1 VNAVATDQR
10 DDYRDRLVA
19 AKLATVLVLEKG
31 KPATRLR
38 RKATGFSREEATA
51 PPKGKLLVRSSYS
64 SYATSETARSEK
76 GILGRLLLATVV
88 CTLLAS
94 VVAVLTFPA
103 NSARGAATLP
113 PNFVRSQ
120 VVGGLANPTAMEF
133 APDGRL
139 FVAEQRGTLR
149 VVKAGGTLATF
160 LNISG
165 RVDSAGERGML
176 GVAFDPN
183 FSKNH
188 YVYLYYTQKETG
200 TTPAHNQVIRVTA
213 NGNRVRE
220 GSEKLIL
227 RLNNLSRAT
236 NHNGGAIHFGRDGKL
251 YVAVGDNANGANA
264 QSLRNLK
271 GKMLRI
277 NKDGTI
283 PQDNPFY
290 DRATGTNR
298 AIWALGLRNPFS
310 FAIQPQTTK
319 MFINDVGEGRW
330 EEINRGV
337 AGANYGWP
345 RYEGSESDPRYR
357 NPVFAYRHGSTN
369 ATGCA
374 ITGGAFYNP
383 TTRQFPSSHV
393 GDYFFADFCS
403 GWIRKLDSATGAVT
417 GFATGLS
424 GPVDLKVSKSG
435 ILYYL
440 SRGGGAGSV
449 GKIRYT
455 GT

>member
-1 VNAVATDQR
+1 M
-10 DDYRDRLVA
+10 
-19 AKLATVLVLEKG
+19 
-31 KPATRLR
+31 
-38 RKATGFSREEATA
+38 
-51 PPKGKLLVRSSYS
+51 RSARF
-64 SYATSETARSEK
+64 SYATSESARSEK
-76 GILGRLLLATVV
+76 GIVDGLLLAMVV

-94 VVAVLTFPA
+94 VVAVLAFPA
-103 NSARGAATLP
+103 DSAQGATTLP
-113 PNFVRSQ
+113 PNFARSQ
-120 VVGGLANPTAMEF
+120 VVGGLANPTAMDF

-149 VVKAGGTLATF
+149 VVTAGGTLATF

-165 RVDSAGERGML
+165 RVDSAGERGLL

-183 FSKNH
+183 FSNNH
-188 YVYLYYTQKETG
+188 YVYLYYTQRATS
-200 TTPAHNQVIRVTA
+200 TTLAHNRVIRVTA
-213 NGNRVRE
+213 NGNRAVA

-227 RLNNLSRAT
+227 RLNDLSSAT

-251 YVAVGDNANGANA
+251 YVGVGDNANGANA

-290 DRATGTNR
+290 ERATGRDR

-310 FAIQPQTTK
+310 FAIQPSTTK

-330 EEINRGV
+330 EEINREV

-345 RYEGSESDPRYR
+345 RYEGPESDPRYR

-369 ATGCA
+369 TTGCA
-374 ITGGAFYNP
+374 ITGGTFYNP
-383 TTRQFPSSHV
+383 TTRQFPRAYV
-393 GDYFFADFCS
+393 GDYFFADLCG
-403 GWIRKLDSATGAVT
+403 GWIRKLDSATGAVS

-424 GPVDLKVSKSG
+424 RPVDLKVSEDGS
-435 ILYYL
+435 LYYL
-440 SRGGGAGSV
+440 SRGSGAGSV

-455 GT
+455 GTYSGGSRTLTQV